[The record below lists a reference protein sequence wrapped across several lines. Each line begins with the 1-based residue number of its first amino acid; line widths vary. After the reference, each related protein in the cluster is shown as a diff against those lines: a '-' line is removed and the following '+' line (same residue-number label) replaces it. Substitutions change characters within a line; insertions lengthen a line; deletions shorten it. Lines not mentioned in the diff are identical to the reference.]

1 MWKHSSQMDKIE
13 ARFIEKWGFPQEEL
27 IFTKKLFVFYNHI
40 YVFHRQF
47 FQHSAEMH
55 VRLWQTLLILC
66 KPGVCPKKFSTILTE
81 CLWKTKNSPVDFF
94 SKQHLIFYAT
104 QQFLSTLP
112 CFHIL
117 QILFFHSPVFCSFS
131 PLFMGIFPIDPFF
144 SALFII
150 KIPLL
155 YGYMDLLTFV
165 CFGIYFAVVLS
176 ATIWSTSFEVSSI
189 AKKHGKMC
197 IRDSPGSIRFSW

>member
-1 MWKHSSQMDKIE
+1 
-13 ARFIEKWGFPQEEL
+13 
-27 IFTKKLFVFYNHI
+27 
-40 YVFHRQF
+40 
-47 FQHSAEMH
+47 MH
-55 VRLWQTLLILC
+55 VRLWKTLLILC
-66 KPGVCPKKFSTILTE
+66 KTGDCPKKFSTILTE

-131 PLFMGIFPIDPFF
+131 PLLMRTIPIDPFF
-144 SALFII
+144 LTIFII

-155 YGYMDLLTFV
+155 YGFACIYLLWNLL
-165 CFGIYFAVVLS
+165 CC
-176 ATIWSTSFEVSSI
+176 
-189 AKKHGKMC
+189 H
-197 IRDSPGSIRFSW
+197 SIRNHMTNIVRIIVDRHKRCTFTCVEHDRHQLQKGDKDIFLSHCPCVAQSVPASRLRQYGRLHPRPRDPYL

>member
-1 MWKHSSQMDKIE
+1 
-13 ARFIEKWGFPQEEL
+13 
-27 IFTKKLFVFYNHI
+27 
-40 YVFHRQF
+40 
-47 FQHSAEMH
+47 MH
-55 VRLWQTLLILC
+55 VRLWKTLLILC
-66 KPGVCPKKFSTILTE
+66 KTGVCPKKFSTILTE

-144 SALFII
+144 LTIFII

-155 YGYMDLLTFV
+155 NGFACIYLLWNLLSRHLIRNHMTNIVRSIVDHHKRCTFTCVEHDRHQLRKGDKDIFLSHCPCVAQSVPASRPQQYGRP
-165 CFGIYFAVVLS
+165 
-176 ATIWSTSFEVSSI
+176 
-189 AKKHGKMC
+189 HPRP
-197 IRDSPGSIRFSW
+197 RDPYL